1 MRNVNY
7 SCYNANIKKL
17 NINLVAKRLV
27 LVAVLLIITGVVASF
42 INLFNMYGKVGSD
55 SCAFATCDSSLSK
68 NESIAH
74 LTITLTTVGTFILV
88 AVLVILVFNQML
100 TRKSRSKK

>member
-1 MRNVNY
+1 VNHP
-7 SCYNANIKKL
+7 CYNANIKKL

-27 LVAVLLIITGVVASF
+27 LVAVLLIITGVIVSL

-74 LTITLTTVGTFILV
+74 ITITLTTLGTFMLV
-88 AVLVILVFNQML
+88 AVLVVLVFNQML
-100 TRKSRSKK
+100 ARKGRSKK